1 MEEERYDGVFMGVVQ
16 NAQGIDNFMDAL
28 FSFMR
33 RKTDFFSNETQAN
46 SIVRQ
51 KFSRHL
57 DLYKEAELE
66 KKARADRLAKAKLQ
80 EEKAKRQEE
89 ERQSAKVVGVTEEEA
104 KVIEQAP
111 MDIEEV
117 KAEETKEEE
126 GEVPVGNG
134 GRTDRYIW
142 TQTLS
147 EVTMNIFMPSG
158 FNKKGVK
165 LVAGVKSLKITIDRV
180 PFLEGEF
187 PQKVKPDDLVW
198 IFDVTEGRPT
208 ISLTIE
214 KFEGMSWWKSALVG
228 DAEINTQKIQP
239 ENSKLSDLDGETRST
254 VEKMMLDQQRK
265 AAGLPS
271 VEEES
276 KQEMLKKFMATHPE
290 MDFSKCKFS

>member
-33 RKTDFFSNETQAN
+33 RKTDFFSNEAQAN
-46 SIVRQ
+46 SIVKQ
-51 KFSRHL
+51 KFSRQL

-80 EEKAKRQEE
+80 EEKVKRQEE
-89 ERQSAKVVGVTEEEA
+89 ERQSAKVVEVTEEEA
-104 KVIEQAP
+104 KVIEEAP
-111 MDIEEV
+111 MDLEEV
-117 KAEETKEEE
+117 KVEETKEEE
-126 GEVPVGNG
+126 GEVPPGNG

-147 EVTMNIFMPSG
+147 EVTMNIFMPGG

-165 LVAGVKSLKITIDRV
+165 LVAGVKSLKISIDRV
-180 PFLEGEF
+180 PFLDGEF
-187 PQKVKPDDLVW
+187 PYKVKPDDLVW

-214 KFEGMSWWKSALVG
+214 KFEGMTWWKSALMG